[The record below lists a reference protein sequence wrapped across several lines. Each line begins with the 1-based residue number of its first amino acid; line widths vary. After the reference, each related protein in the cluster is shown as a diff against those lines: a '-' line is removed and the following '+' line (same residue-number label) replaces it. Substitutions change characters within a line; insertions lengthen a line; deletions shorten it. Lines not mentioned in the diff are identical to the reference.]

1 MENIMKRLGE
11 LHDEVDDVC
20 AVEKKEGRT
29 EFMTGIMAAH
39 QHRVSLFVRKGKLVG
54 KTERVNGHVHKVDV
68 AAVEKD
74 LLGFTQPED
83 NHKHR
88 IQFRIKDPAKK

>member
-1 MENIMKRLGE
+1 MEPIAKRLSE
-11 LHDEVDDVC
+11 LYDEVGDVC
-20 AVEKKEGRT
+20 AVEKKQTRI
-29 EFMTGIMAAH
+29 EFMTGVMAGH
-39 QHRVSLFVRKGKLVG
+39 QHRVSLFLRKDKLVG
-54 KTERVNGHVHKVDV
+54 KTERVNGHVHKVDL

-88 IQFRIKDPAKK
+88 IQYRIKVPAKK

>member
-1 MENIMKRLGE
+1 MEPIMKRLSD
-11 LHDEVDDVC
+11 LHDEIDDVC
-20 AVEKKEGRT
+20 AVEKKESRI
-29 EFMTGIMAAH
+29 EFMTGVMAGH
-39 QHRVSLFVRKGKLVG
+39 QHRVSLFLRKGKLVG
-54 KTERVNGHVHKVDV
+54 KTERVNGHVHKMDL

-88 IQFRIKDPAKK
+88 IQFRIKIPTKK